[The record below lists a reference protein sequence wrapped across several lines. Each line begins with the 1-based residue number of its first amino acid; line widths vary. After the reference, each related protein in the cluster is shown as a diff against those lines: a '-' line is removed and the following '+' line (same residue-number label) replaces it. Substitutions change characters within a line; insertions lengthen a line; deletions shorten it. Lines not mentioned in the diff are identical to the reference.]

1 MPTAQVKLA
10 LWCEEHGL
18 TAERIKH
25 LTLATLIEPSHAAA
39 RGLLG
44 LISYQ
49 GKWQRPDDVGRD
61 AATDPARKALL
72 QEYMERR
79 VKAPD
84 KADDQWRLALWCE
97 QNGLNEQALAHLH
110 RVVQLDPRRDAA
122 WRRLGYKKTGSRWTK
137 PELVTA
143 EKAEL
148 EAQVRANKFW
158 KPRLE
163 HLREALGGRNRDKR
177 AAAAQAL
184 GQITDPRAVP
194 MVWTVFARGNEAD
207 QRAAVQILGQV
218 DAPGASRA
226 LTLMSLF
233 STSPEIRR
241 SAVEILR
248 RRDPREF
255 AGLLVGMI
263 RDRVKYKVNRVGGPG
278 SPGALTVE
286 GDTADTQRRY
296 SPPPAPTYIPA
307 INDTVFPD
315 AFGQP
320 VIYHPLGHY
329 TVAAGQD
336 IINNLQAQIG
346 NADRLPSLL
355 AQSGLG
361 PVGQQIGA
369 NIAANTRS
377 SAATTQATVQAL
389 MKNAGPTPSAPHGF
403 DTVQLGVPY
412 VQIPIGQMMAAS
424 QATAMLAQRQLEA
437 DVKSIEELNSL
448 IAESNSRALQ
458 VLTEV
463 AGQNFGADRKAWDK
477 WLTDLRGYA
486 YVSPTISADKPT
498 VVQDVPLSI
507 VPQPSIVLNAIE
519 GPIVNVERHSCFAA
533 GTLVRTFSGPRPI
546 EELGAGDLVLT
557 RNTTTGVLSFQ
568 PVVVAYH
575 NPPNATYRIDLG
587 SESIVATGI
596 HRFWK
601 AGQGWMM
608 ARELKPGDRLR
619 TVGGTLA
626 VQSVR
631 SDKVQNVFNLQV
643 AGGDNF
649 FVGAEGVLA
658 HDNSLVNPAE
668 KPFDRVPIIE
678 ELARAPSR

>member
-1 MPTAQVKLA
+1 MIASFLLSAALLATALAAGDPPPAAPELQAYREAKSTAGRDAEAQVRLA
-10 LWCEEHGL
+10 IWCEAHGL

-44 LISYQ
+44 LIFYQ
-49 GKWQRPDDVGRD
+49 GKWQRPDDVSRD
-61 AATDPARKALL
+61 TATDPARKALL
-72 QEYMERR
+72 QEYMQRR

-122 WRRLGYKKTGSRWTK
+122 WRRLGYKKTGSRWAK

-158 KPRLE
+158 RPRLE

-194 MVWTVFARGNEAD
+194 MVWAVFARGTAAN
-207 QRAAVQILGQV
+207 QQAAVQILGQV
-218 DAPGASRA
+218 NAPGASRA

-241 SAVEILR
+241 QAVEILR

-263 RDRVKYKVNRVGGPG
+263 RDRVKYKINRVGGPG

-286 GDTADTQRRY
+286 GDKADTQRRY

-336 IINNLQAQIG
+336 IVNNIQVP
-346 NADRLPSLL
+346 D
-355 AQSGLG
+355 GLCRPPAVAAG
-361 PVGQQIGA
+361 PVGSRPRGPA
-369 NIAANTRS
+369 ARHKVAANVHS
-377 SAATTQATVQAL
+377 SGAISQATAQAL

-403 DTVQLGVPY
+403 ETVQLGVPY
-412 VQIPIGQMMAAS
+412 VQIP
-424 QATAMLAQRQLEA
+424 
-437 DVKSIEELNSL
+437 
-448 IAESNSRALQ
+448 
-458 VLTEV
+458 
-463 AGQNFGADRKAWDK
+463 
-477 WLTDLRGYA
+477 
-486 YVSPTISADKPT
+486 
-498 VVQDVPLSI
+498 
-507 VPQPSIVLNAIE
+507 
-519 GPIVNVERHSCFAA
+519 
-533 GTLVRTFSGPRPI
+533 SGR
-546 EELGAGDLVLT
+546 
-557 RNTTTGVLSFQ
+557 
-568 PVVVAYH
+568 
-575 NPPNATYRIDLG
+575 
-587 SESIVATGI
+587 
-596 HRFWK
+596 
-601 AGQGWMM
+601 
-608 ARELKPGDRLR
+608 
-619 TVGGTLA
+619 
-626 VQSVR
+626 
-631 SDKVQNVFNLQV
+631 
-643 AGGDNF
+643 
-649 FVGAEGVLA
+649 
-658 HDNSLVNPAE
+658 
-668 KPFDRVPIIE
+668 
-678 ELARAPSR
+678 